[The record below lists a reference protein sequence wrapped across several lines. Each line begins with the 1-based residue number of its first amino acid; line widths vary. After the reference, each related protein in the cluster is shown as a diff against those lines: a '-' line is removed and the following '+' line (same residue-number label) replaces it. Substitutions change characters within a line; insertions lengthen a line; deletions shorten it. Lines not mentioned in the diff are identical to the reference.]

1 MYIIM
6 INYLYNSYTSYT
18 NKIKEAFYS
27 EKIDKV
33 IILLIYCLLCHY
45 YYFKN

>member
-1 MYIIM
+1 M

-27 EKIDKV
+27 KKIDKET
-33 IILLIYCLLCHY
+33 
-45 YYFKN
+45 